1 MNYDIAIDGPSGS
14 GKTSIGRA
22 VAAQLGL
29 PFIDSGLLYR
39 AATALYVE
47 AFPSDTA
54 CDAAR
59 LVALLGRGLRY
70 DVATGTVAHRGGA
83 IHMGLHDPEVDRLVS
98 PVSAVPE
105 VRRTVNEELVR
116 IARERDVVMAGRDI
130 GTTVLPQAFLKVF
143 IMADRAVRARRRVAQ
158 LAADGVSASFEDVLA
173 NIGLRDT
180 IDSSRQDSPLRCTDE
195 YLVVDNSVDGSWGV
209 VDTILAEYR
218 RRRSHA
224 V

>member
-1 MNYDIAIDGPSGS
+1 MNYDVAIDGPSGS

-22 VAAQLGL
+22 VAARLSV

-39 AATALYVE
+39 ATTALYVE
-47 AFPSDTA
+47 AFPSDVE
-54 CDAAR
+54 CDATR
-59 LVALLGRGLRY
+59 LVALLEGDIRY
-70 DVATGTVAHRGGA
+70 DIATGTVSYRGGV
-83 IHMGLHDPEVDRLVS
+83 IRMGLHDPGVDRLVS

-105 VRRTVNEELVR
+105 VRRTVNRELMR
-116 IARERDVVMAGRDI
+116 IAQDQDVVMAGRDI
-130 GTTVLPQAFLKVF
+130 GTTVLPEAFLKVF
-143 IMADRAVRARRRVAQ
+143 ITADRAVRARRRVAQ
-158 LAADGVSASFEDVLA
+158 LSADGVSTSFEDVLA

-180 IDSSRQDSPLRCTDE
+180 IDSSREDSPLRCTDE
-195 YLVVDNSVDGSWGV
+195 YLVVDNSVDGSWAV

>member
-1 MNYDIAIDGPSGS
+1 MKYDIAIDGPSGS

-29 PFIDSGLLYR
+29 PFVDSGLLYR
-39 AATALYVE
+39 AMTAVYVE
-47 AFPSDTA
+47 AFPSDMT
-54 CDAAR
+54 CDTAR
-59 LVALLGRGLRY
+59 LVALLEGDMRY
-70 DVATGTVAHRGGA
+70 DVATGTVSYRGGA
-83 IHMGLHDPEVDRLVS
+83 ISMGLHDPTVEQLVS

-105 VRRTVNEELVR
+105 VRRAVNQELVR
-116 IARERDVVMAGRDI
+116 IAGEQDVVMAGRDI

-143 IMADRAVRARRRVAQ
+143 ITADRAVRARRRVAQ
-158 LAADGVSASFEDVLA
+158 LAADGVTASLEDVLA
-173 NIGLRDT
+173 NIELRDT
-180 IDSSRQDSPLRCTDE
+180 IDSSRQDSPLRCTEE
-195 YLVVDNSVDGSWGV
+195 YLVVDNSVDGSWAV